1 MLEKPIML
9 QCNKMLDLLVL
20 GPYIMRIVAVQHTN
34 FETLLLRGNVM
45 YEDFMKMAQDSFKPA
60 MKLAENNTALAVKL
74 MQSQAES
81 AAELMQNNLAHV
93 QALVETKD
101 LNEVVEMQQKYVEA
115 LNEKLVTAAR
125 ENAAAIEAAVSE
137 AGKIFEGSLADVQA
151 QAKQTVE
158 KIEKEMNKAGKKA
171 A

>member
-1 MLEKPIML
+1 
-9 QCNKMLDLLVL
+9 
-20 GPYIMRIVAVQHTN
+20 
-34 FETLLLRGNVM
+34 M
-45 YEDFMKMAQDSFKPA
+45 YEDFMKLAQDSLKPA

-74 MQSQAES
+74 MQSHAEN

-101 LNEVVEMQQKYVEA
+101 LNEVVEMQQKYVES
-115 LNEKLVTAAR
+115 LNEKLVTASK
-125 ENAAAIEAAVSE
+125 ENAAAIEAAVTE

-151 QAKQTVE
+151 QAKKTVE
-158 KIEKEMNKAGKKA
+158 KIEKEMSKTGKKA